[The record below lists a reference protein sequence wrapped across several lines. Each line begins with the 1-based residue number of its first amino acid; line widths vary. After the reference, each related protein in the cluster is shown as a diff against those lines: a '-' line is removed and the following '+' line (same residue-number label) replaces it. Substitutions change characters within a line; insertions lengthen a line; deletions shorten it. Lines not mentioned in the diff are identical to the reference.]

1 MDVVTLLVLVVV
13 HDFCGCGAPS
23 NGTTRWALAKEV
35 VDIIFGISN
44 DAKLP
49 AIKIFVLGTSQTE
62 LGTPVARAVDAVC
75 LANRRC
81 HRCGESDRYGSTEYL
96 VVEQH
101 DWIMCSSIL
110 HCTCVAK

>member
-1 MDVVTLLVLVVV
+1 MNTCMDVVTLLVLVVV

-49 AIKIFVLGTSQTE
+49 AIKIFVLDTS
-62 LGTPVARAVDAVC
+62 
-75 LANRRC
+75 
-81 HRCGESDRYGSTEYL
+81 
-96 VVEQH
+96 
-101 DWIMCSSIL
+101 
-110 HCTCVAK
+110 